1 MTAPTLATTPADI
14 TLPDL
19 ERAARSP
26 LTWQIFPWGLSG
38 ASGQRWVRD
47 QLVIVNPALPAEQR
61 RRQLAVV
68 RSWIPAG
75 EATVLLVTLAV
86 PLWLAIALHTFWPL
100 LGWIVPALLVMRP
113 SDVDSATYDFAAAGT
128 GSLPRLLGRVFD
140 RHAPRADRVVL
151 GGASRYGQINY
162 AGAHLHQV
170 LLNLALEHR
179 RWIVETDP
187 GQEQQVHDT
196 LWAALKDHPIPDLV
210 SLAAYLDQ
218 LAVNPVTAPTSSSP
232 QCPAPHTCCRHRPV
246 VGEWS

>member
-113 SDVDSATYDFAAAGT
+113 SDVDSATHDQ
-128 GSLPRLLGRVFD
+128 LLDQVMQRLL
-140 RHAPRADRVVL
+140 
-151 GGASRYGQINY
+151 
-162 AGAHLHQV
+162 
-170 LLNLALEHR
+170 
-179 RWIVETDP
+179 
-187 GQEQQVHDT
+187 
-196 LWAALKDHPIPDLV
+196 DHPHESWCNPDLDA
-210 SLAAYLDQ
+210 LAQ
-218 LAVNPVTAPTSSSP
+218 AP
-232 QCPAPHTCCRHRPV
+232 AA
-246 VGEWS
+246 